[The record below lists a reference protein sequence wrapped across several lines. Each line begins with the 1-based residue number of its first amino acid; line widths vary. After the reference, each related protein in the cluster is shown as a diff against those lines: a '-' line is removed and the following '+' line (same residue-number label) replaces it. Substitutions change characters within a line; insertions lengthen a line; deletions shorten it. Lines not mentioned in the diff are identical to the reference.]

1 MKVKRPL
8 VIAGAIAAVL
18 LLVVL
23 CLPLFINANQ
33 FKPTLETKVT
43 AALGRKVT
51 IGDIKLA
58 IFSGGVSVSDLS
70 IADDSNFSKS
80 PFLTAKS
87 LSVGVEL
94 MPLIFSKQINVR
106 SINIESPEVNLIHG
120 TGGKWNYSTLGSG
133 GPSASS
139 GTSGGGPGALSV
151 QKIAITNGKII
162 VGTAG
167 ASQRPSIYE
176 DVKLE
181 AFDLSYTSQFP
192 FKLSAKGPGNAA
204 MKIEGKAGPI
214 NPTDSSLT
222 PFSATIDVGHL
233 DLATTGFIDPSS
245 GVAGVMDFQA
255 DLNSDGKQISSK
267 GNIKATK
274 LKASAAGSPSTVA
287 VDVEY
292 ATLYTLETRAG
303 VLNQCDV
310 KVGKAIQRI
319 TGSYNTAAEPAK
331 INIKVKAPGMPLDD
345 LEGFLPAVGV
355 VLPSGSKLK
364 GGTLSVNLTIVGP
377 ADKPTIAG
385 PVNISNTKLAGF
397 SMASKLGAL
406 GSFAGLGGGGGG
418 GNDTEI
424 QTLSATVRNDAAGTK
439 INSLNLVIPSIGTV
453 TGNGT
458 VSATGQL
465 DFKMVARLS
474 GGLAKGVQ
482 GVATVA
488 GGAAGGMGGALSSF
502 GGAGGLTGGKSSGG
516 GIPFAIRGTTSNPQV
531 LPDLGGMVGNAAKG
545 MVPGGQANPA
555 GAATKTLGGLFGKK
569 KP

>member
-33 FKPTLETKVT
+33 FKPTLETKLT

-58 IFSGGVSVSDLS
+58 IFSGGVSVSDVS

-94 MPLIFSKQINVR
+94 IPLIFSKQINVR

-120 TGGKWNYSTLGSG
+120 AVGKWNYSTLGSG

-151 QKIAITNGKII
+151 QEIAITNGKII
-162 VGTAG
+162 VSTAG
-167 ASQRPSIYE
+167 SSQRPSIYE

-181 AFDLSYTSQFP
+181 ASDLSYTSQFP

-204 MKIEGKAGPI
+204 LKIEGQAGPI

-233 DLATTGFIDPSS
+233 DLSTTGFIEPSL
-245 GVAGVMDFQA
+245 GIAGVMDFKA
-255 DLNSDGKQISSK
+255 DLKSDGKQISSK
-267 GNIKATK
+267 GNIKASK
-274 LKASAAGSPSTVA
+274 LKASAAGNPSTVP

-292 ATLYTLETRAG
+292 ATVYTLETRAG

-331 INIKVKAPGMPLDD
+331 INIKVNAPGMPLDD

-385 PVNISNTKLAGF
+385 PVDISNTKLAGF

-406 GSFAGLGGGGGG
+406 GSFAGLSGAGG

-424 QTLSATVRNDAAGTK
+424 QTLRATVRNDASGTK
-439 INSLNLVIPSIGTV
+439 IDSLNLVIPSIGTV

-465 DFKMVARLS
+465 DFKMVAKLA
-474 GGLAKGVQ
+474 GGLAKGMQ

-488 GGAAGGMGGALSSF
+488 GGAAGGIGGAVSSF
-502 GGAGGLTGGKSSGG
+502 GGAGGLTGSKSSGG

-531 LPDLGGMVGNAAKG
+531 IPDVGGMVGNAAKG
-545 MVPGGQANPA
+545 VVPGAQGNPA
-555 GAATKTLGGLFGKK
+555 GAATKTLGGLFGRK